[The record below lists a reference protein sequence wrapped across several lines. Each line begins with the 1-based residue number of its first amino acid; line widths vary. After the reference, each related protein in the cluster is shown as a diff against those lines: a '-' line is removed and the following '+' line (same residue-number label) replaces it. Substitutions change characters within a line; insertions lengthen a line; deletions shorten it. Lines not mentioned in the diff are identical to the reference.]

1 MKLKE
6 FRVQNYKKV
15 RDTDWVT
22 CRDLT
27 VFVGKNE
34 AGKSAIFRGLSK
46 LNPSDGE
53 KYDGLKEFPRRRYT
67 DEFSSQDWPVASAR
81 FELTDDERAELAELC
96 PELDQTSEVEC
107 TRHYSDRLN
116 VGFLPAVEKAPPA
129 RREFAQ
135 VLEDALK
142 QVRELVAE
150 DGKGEAV
157 GAIKTAIGNA
167 LEPVRTAQAKLKSP
181 QAQQAVPR
189 TEIEQALNHVAGQA
203 NEAWQKTLLQPIAAL
218 FEGLIVRAKA
228 GEGLDAARKWV
239 EENMPR
245 FVYFDRYDVI
255 DSAVHLPT
263 FSQQLN
269 GNPSAPK
276 LRTTRC
282 LFEHVGL
289 DVKRLASLGSH
300 QAGQGPDDQI
310 RRLIDERAIHFSSAS
325 NAMTEKFATWWEQR
339 RHKFRYQVDGEYFRV
354 WVSDDLDP
362 SEIELDQRSQGMQY
376 FFSFFIVFLVEAK
389 DAHENAILL
398 LDEPGLHMHGTAQA
412 KLLEFFGR
420 LAQENQTLYSTHSPF
435 MIDGDHLERARVVHE
450 ATDGTTKVSED
461 VWPRDKD
468 SLFPLQA
475 GLGYQLAQSLFVSKR
490 QLLVEGITDLW
501 LLKAFDH
508 ALRVKGMETLRDD
521 LVIVPCAGVGKLL
534 PLASML
540 LGHDVEV
547 AALLDGDEPGRREGK
562 KLVEKLFV
570 GNSSRCLFV
579 GDFLHHNGAE
589 LEDIFPEDYY
599 LSAVGTAYSKGKLK
613 LSAEEKKIPGIV
625 DRTAAMLERLQL
637 GRFEKWRPAA
647 ALRDQIVAKPDDV
660 PEEVLRVAS
669 EIFRAVN
676 RAVEAA

>member
-1 MKLKE
+1 MKLKA

-67 DEFSSQDWPVASAR
+67 DEFASQDWPVASAR
-81 FELTDDERAELAELC
+81 FELTADERAQLAELC
-96 PELDQTSEVEC
+96 AELKPVTEVEC
-107 TRHYSDRLN
+107 TRHYSDGLEIN
-116 VGFLPAVEKAPPA
+116 FLPAAKLSPPV
-129 RREFAQ
+129 RREFAEA
-135 VLEDALK
+135 VDGALD
-142 QVRELVAE
+142 QVRGLIAE

-157 GAIKTAIGNA
+157 GAMKTAITNA
-167 LEPVRTAQAKLKSP
+167 LEPIRAAQAKLKGA
-181 QAQQAVPR
+181 QAQQPVPR
-189 TEIEQALNHVAGQA
+189 TEVEQALNHVASQA
-203 NEAWQKTLLQPIAAL
+203 NETWQQTLLQPIQNS
-218 FEGLIVRAKA
+218 FKDLITQAKA
-228 GEGLDAARKWV
+228 AEALSEAREWV
-239 EENMPR
+239 KENMPH

-300 QAGQGPDDQI
+300 QSGRGPNDQI

-325 NAMTEKFATWWEQR
+325 NSMTEKFATWWEQR

-412 KLLEFFGR
+412 KLLEFFER
-420 LAQENQTLYSTHSPF
+420 LSHDNQTLYSTHSPF

-450 ATDGTTKVSED
+450 AADGTTQVSED
-461 VWPRDKD
+461 VWPRDRD

-475 GLGYQLAQSLFVSKR
+475 GLGYQLAQSLFLSKR

-501 LLKAFDH
+501 LLKALDH
-508 ALRVKGMETLRDD
+508 ALRAKGMDTLRDD
-521 LVIVPCAGVGKLL
+521 LVVVPCAGVGKLL

-540 LGHDVEV
+540 IGHDVEV

-562 KLVEKLFV
+562 KLADKLFL
-570 GNSSRCLFV
+570 GDSSRCLFV
-579 GDFLHHNGAE
+579 GDFLQHNGAE
-589 LEDIFPEDYY
+589 LEDIFPEPYY
-599 LSAVGTAYSKGKLK
+599 LTAVGTAYKNGKLEF
-613 LSAEEKKIPGIV
+613 SADEKKIAGVV
-625 DRTAAMLERLQL
+625 DRTEAMLARLNL
-637 GRFEKWRPAA
+637 GKFEKWRPAA
-647 ALRDQIVAKPDDV
+647 VLRDQIMGAPDDV
-660 PEEVLRVAS
+660 PEEVLQVAS
-669 EIFRAVN
+669 RIFRAAN
-676 RAVEAA
+676 QAMGG